1 MDRLNPG
8 ENYDAI
14 LLDIRIP
21 STSRIEF
28 YARIIEKE
36 AQKGRII
43 IIIGDVMGLDIKV
56 FLAQNDLSYL
66 FKPFDINLLKEKIDA
81 IISAGK

>member
-8 ENYDAI
+8 EHYDAI